1 MWKWTYKT
9 ESWIPFFAP
18 GKLPVTVAVSGGR
31 TSALMWVLA
40 HEAHRRAGAPA
51 PLGAFA
57 NTGREVSG
65 TYEFLRALGERHPF
79 AWLEYRAPRPGAP
92 PKDAT
97 QEIVTFETAD
107 RTGAPFSA
115 LLKSLA
121 DYRKEVKGLGPTRP
135 GFKVRICT
143 AHLKMSPL
151 QRHFF
156 SMVGENRRLVGLR
169 ADEPDRWRPLH
180 GVHRSGSEAWCP
192 LALAGITEVDVK
204 EFWKMQD
211 FDLGIPR
218 YRGNCDGCFLKSEQ
232 GVYRSFAEDIADG
245 KPSHNWWIEQCEKY
259 GSFRGDRTS
268 YSGIIAESSARAEV
282 IRAAAEGRDPV
293 WTEALGVTPRRLE
306 LLRRQEARYLAGDPD
321 AASCTCEAGITS
333 SLGSD
338 VD

>member
-107 RTGAPFSA
+107 RTGAPFTA
-115 LLKSLA
+115 MLQSLA
-121 DYRKEVKGLGPTRP
+121 DYRRIVKGLPPTAP
-135 GFKVRICT
+135 GFNMRICT
-143 AHLKMSPL
+143 AYLKLAPMHRYFHSICAEH
-151 QRHFF
+151 RT
-156 SMVGENRRLVGLR
+156 LVGLR
-169 ADEPDRWRPLH
+169 ADEESRWKPLH
-180 GVHRSGSEAWCP
+180 GTGKAGSEVWCP
-192 LALAGITEVDVK
+192 LALAGITEKDVK
-204 EFWKMQD
+204 EFWRNQD
-211 FDLGIPR
+211 FDLQVPR
-218 YRGNCDGCFLKSEQ
+218 YRGNCDGCHLKSEM
-232 GVYRSFAEDIADG
+232 GLYRSFAEDMALG
-245 KPSHNWWIEQCEKY
+245 NPSHPWWIEQVRAF
-259 GSFRGDRTS
+259 GGFRAGRRG
-268 YSGIIAESSARAEV
+268 YEEIIAESSARAEV

-321 AASCTCEAGITS
+321 AASCTCEAGIVH

-338 VD
+338 TD